1 MADTLRS
8 SNGPGKS
15 ASKPTAGD
23 RRAEAMLRPQRV
35 TCVVGARPNFMKVA
49 PVYRALDARGLNVRL
64 VHTGQH
70 YDQRMSQVFFDDL
83 DMPRPHAFLGVGSAS
98 HAVQTA
104 KVMTLFD
111 EDCNTFEPELV
122 LVAGDVN
129 STVACAMVAAKRGIA
144 VGHIEAGLR
153 SRDWSMP
160 EEINR
165 ILTDA
170 CSDLLLTPSPDG
182 DANLRAEGVPG
193 WRIYRVGN
201 LMIDTLRRNLERAQA
216 LPTLETL
223 GLKAGEY
230 AVVTL
235 HRPSNVDGEAQLRSL
250 LKALGECAKRLPC
263 VFPMHPRTRARAEE
277 YGLTVPEGVQIVPP
291 LGYLEFLGVMASAKL
306 MLTDSGGIQEETTA
320 LGVPC
325 LTLRDNTERP
335 ITVDE
340 GTNILLGS
348 DAAQIV
354 PAVDTILATGGK
366 TGRVPELWDGHTGDR
381 VADIVCG
388 GFATLLH
395 PPTGE

>member
-1 MADTLRS
+1 MMI
-8 SNGPGKS
+8 PK
-15 ASKPTAGD
+15 K
-23 RRAEAMLRPQRV
+23 V

-49 PVYRALDARGLNVRL
+49 PVYRALAERGLDVRL

-70 YDQRMSQVFFDDL
+70 YDEKMSQVFFDDL
-83 DMPRPHAFLGVGSAS
+83 DMPRPDAFLGVGSGS

-111 EDCNTFEPELV
+111 ADCDGFEPDLV

-129 STVACAMVAAKRGIA
+129 STVACAMVAAKRGKA

-153 SRDWSMP
+153 SRDWAMP

-165 ILTDA
+165 ILTDT

-182 DANLRAEGVPG
+182 DENLLAEGVPA
-193 WRIYRVGN
+193 WRVYRVGN

-216 LPTLETL
+216 LPTLTDL
-223 GLKAGEY
+223 GLIAGEY
-230 AVVTL
+230 AVITL
-235 HRPSNVDGEAQLRSL
+235 HRPSNVDGEAQLSAL
-250 LKALGECAKRLPC
+250 LEALGQCAKKLPC
-263 VFPMHPRTRARAEE
+263 VFPMHPRTRARVEQ
-277 YGLTVPEGVQIVPP
+277 YGLSIPDGLRILEP
-291 LGYLEFLGVMASAKL
+291 LGYLQFLGVMASAKL

-335 ITVDE
+335 ITIDE

-348 DAAQIV
+348 DANAIV
-354 PAVDTILATGGK
+354 PAVDDILATGGK
-366 TGRVPELWDGHTGDR
+366 QGRVPALWDGRAADR
-381 VADIVCG
+381 VADVVTG
-388 GFATLLH
+388 GFRTLLE
-395 PPTGE
+395 GE

>member
-1 MADTLRS
+1 MT
-8 SNGPGKS
+8 PK
-15 ASKPTAGD
+15 K
-23 RRAEAMLRPQRV
+23 V

-49 PVYRALDARGLNVRL
+49 PVYRALQARGLDVRL

-70 YDQRMSQVFFDDL
+70 YDERMSEIFFNQL
-83 DMPRPHAFLGVGSAS
+83 DMPRPDAFLGVGSGS

-104 KVMTLFD
+104 KVLTSFD
-111 EDCNTFEPELV
+111 EDCDTFGPDLV

-153 SRDWSMP
+153 SRDWAMP

-170 CSDLLLTPSPDG
+170 LSDLLLTPSADG
-182 DANLRAEGVPG
+182 DENLGAEGVPS

-201 LMIDTLRRNLERAQA
+201 LMIDTLRRNLERARA
-216 LPTLETL
+216 LPTLDEL
-223 GLKAGEY
+223 GLEAANY

-235 HRPSNVDGEAQLRSL
+235 HRPSNVDHPDQLARL
-250 LKALGECAKRLPC
+250 FAALGKVAERLPII
-263 VFPMHPRTRARAEE
+263 FPIHPRTRQRLEAAGIDVAAGIELLE
-277 YGLTVPEGVQIVPP
+277 P
-291 LGYLEFLGVMASAKL
+291 LGYLQFLGSMASAKL
-306 MLTDSGGIQEETTA
+306 VLTDSGGIQEETTA

-340 GTNILLGS
+340 GTNTLLGS
-348 DAAQIV
+348 DASKIV
-354 PAVDTILATGGK
+354 PAVDQILATGGK
-366 TGRVPELWDGHTGDR
+366 TGRVPDLWDGRSAER
-381 VADIVCG
+381 VADVVCG
-388 GFATLLH
+388 GFPTLLE
-395 PPTGE
+395 GG

>member
-1 MADTLRS
+1 MMV
-8 SNGPGKS
+8 P
-15 ASKPTAGD
+15 SK
-23 RRAEAMLRPQRV
+23 V

-49 PVYRALDARGLNVRL
+49 PVYRALAERGVDVRL

-70 YDQRMSQVFFDDL
+70 YDAKMSQVFFDDL
-83 DMPRPHAFLGVGSAS
+83 DMPRPDAFLGVGSGS

-111 EDCNTFEPELV
+111 ADCDAFGPELV

-129 STVACAMVAAKRGIA
+129 STVACAMVAAKRGMA

-170 CSDLLLTPSPDG
+170 CSDLLLTPSADG
-182 DANLRAEGVPG
+182 DANLLAEGVPP
-193 WRIYRVGN
+193 WRIHRVGN
-201 LMIDTLRRNLERAQA
+201 LMIDTLRRNLARAQA
-216 LPTLETL
+216 LPTLQEL
-223 GLKAGEY
+223 GLEAGGY
-230 AVVTL
+230 AVITL
-235 HRPSNVDGEAQLRSL
+235 HRPSNVDGEPQLRAL
-250 LKALGECAKRLPC
+250 LDALGTVAKRLPC
-263 VFPMHPRTRARAEE
+263 VFPMHPRTRSRVEQ
-277 YGLTVPEGVQIVPP
+277 YGLSIPGGLRILPP
-291 LGYLEFLGVMASAKL
+291 LGYLQFLGVMASARL

-340 GTNILLGS
+340 GTNTLLGA
-348 DAAQIV
+348 DAARIV
-354 PAVDTILATGGK
+354 PAVNELLATGGK
-366 TGRVPELWDGHTGDR
+366 TGRVPELWDGRSAER
-381 VADIVCG
+381 VADVVCG
-388 GFATLLH
+388 GFRTMLE
-395 PPTGE
+395 GQ